1 MLSLLFMW
9 CDGYAGRLYSWD
21 GTFRSADVC
30 IPDRRMPV
38 PDCMDIYGVSPKPD
52 AGYSVY
58 FVSDIMGADSAG
70 TFGLSAMYLFY
81 KAEQGRRSG

>member
-1 MLSLLFMW
+1 MW
-9 CDGYAGRLYSWD
+9 HDGYAGRLSKGD
-21 GTFRSADVC
+21 GTFRSADGC

-38 PDCMDIYGVSPKPD
+38 SNYMDIYSVPPKQD
-52 AGYSVY
+52 AGYPVY

-81 KAEQGRRSG
+81 KAE